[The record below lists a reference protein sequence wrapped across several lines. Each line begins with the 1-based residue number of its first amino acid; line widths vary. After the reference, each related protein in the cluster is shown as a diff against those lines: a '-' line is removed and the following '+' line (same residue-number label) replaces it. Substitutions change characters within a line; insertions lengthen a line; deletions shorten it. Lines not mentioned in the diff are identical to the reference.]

1 MIEEETREKI
11 EKEIR
16 QRQKSESPWLK
27 NGIIVKIVTKS
38 LGEKYYKQKVEVIEV
53 IDKFKAL
60 VRSNQDNSKV
70 TLDQNNLETVIPAV
84 GRQVLVLKGKYRGCK
99 AILDDLDV
107 EKFAANLRI
116 SDENI
121 LIPLPYEHFSKMS

>member
-1 MIEEETREKI
+1 M
-11 EKEIR
+11 
-16 QRQKSESPWLK
+16 
-27 NGIIVKIVTKS
+27 KIVTKS

-70 TLDQNNLETVIPAV
+70 TLDQNDLETVIPAV

-99 AILDDLDV
+99 AILDSLNV

-121 LIPLPYEHFSKMS
+121 LISLPYEHFSKMS